1 MGCLQR
7 QFQRLVEMLILKHM
21 DPSDERSQ
29 RAYRLQVKERLY
41 RFNYVRIFYAIG
53 LLTSEK
59 VWVLTDCCLQEILMQ
74 LDKQDRQ
81 QKLEETF
88 QSVVA
93 DYRRIL
99 GHVQ

>member
-1 MGCLQR
+1 MLSAAGP
-7 QFQRLVEMLILKHM
+7 RLLTT
-21 DPSDERSQ
+21 
-29 RAYRLQVKERLY
+29 
-41 RFNYVRIFYAIG
+41 YVR
-53 LLTSEK
+53 
-59 VWVLTDCCLQEILMQ
+59 LQEILMQ

-99 GHVQ
+99 GHVH